1 MIKPETYVK
10 IFHICLEQLMST
22 IHNVLTENAVLG
34 SLCLVITSIELFWA

>member
-10 IFHICLEQLMST
+10 ILHICLQQFMPA

-34 SLCLVITSIELFWA
+34 SLYLVITSIELFWA